1 MSDSESS
8 LVTSNSTIN
17 SAVSTVAGTVQPGF
31 EAVRFEFERNFTDRG
46 ELGAAF
52 AVYHRGKQVVDLWGG
67 YRDRKRTTPWQA
79 DTLTTIFS
87 STKGVASLTLALAHS
102 RGLFEWDAPV
112 ADYWPEFAQAGK
124 QDITIRQ
131 VLAHQ
136 AGLSAIDEP
145 LTIEILADLDRLAEI
160 LAKQPP
166 AWTPGTRHGYH
177 AISLG
182 FYQSEILRRVDPKHR
197 SLGQY
202 FREELAEPLD
212 LDLHIGLP
220 ESFPDSRIA
229 TIQQMPLLSMLRL
242 LGKRNTVPVRMLL
255 GMLNRKSLTGR
266 SFTNPRIK
274 GAADFNRNRA
284 LRAVEIPSANG
295 MSDARSLAKLYGVFA
310 AGGSQIGLR
319 KQTLDDLMADPIHP
333 SGGLDDLVLR
343 TKTIFSLG
351 FMKPDHDFDF
361 ASSARGFGTPG
372 AGGSFGFADPDARL
386 GMGYVMNQMGG
397 YLIDDPREKALRDA
411 AFRAASKLGP
421 GQ

>member
-1 MSDSESS
+1 MSQPENS
-8 LVTSNSTIN
+8 LVH
-17 SAVSTVAGTVQPGF
+17 GTVQPGF
-31 EAVRFEFERNFTDRG
+31 EAVRFEFERNFTERK

-52 AVYHRGKQVVDLWGG
+52 SVYHRGKQVVDLWGG
-67 YRDRKRTTPWQA
+67 HRDRTRTSPWQA

-87 STKGVASLTLALAHS
+87 STKGVASLALALAHS
-102 RGLFEWDAPV
+102 QGLFEWDTPV
-112 ADYWPEFAQAGK
+112 AEYWPEFAQAGK
-124 QDITIRQ
+124 QQITVRQ

-136 AGLSAIDEP
+136 AGLSAIDVP
-145 LTIEILADLDRLAEI
+145 LTLEILADLDRLAEI

-182 FYQSEILRRVDPKHR
+182 WYQSELLRRVDPQRR
-197 SLGQY
+197 SLGQF
-202 FREELAEPLD
+202 FREELAEPLG

-220 ESFPDSRIA
+220 AEFPTSRIGM
-229 TIQQMPLLSMLRL
+229 IQPLPPLSMLRL
-242 LGKRNTVPVRMLL
+242 LGKRNAVPIRMILAAL
-255 GMLNRKSLTGR
+255 RRKSITAR
-266 SFTNPRIK
+266 SFSNPRIK
-274 GAADFNRNRA
+274 GPADFNSNPG
-284 LRAVEIPSANG
+284 LRSVEIPSANG

-310 AGGSQIGLR
+310 AGGAEIGLR

-333 SGGLDDLVLR
+333 TGGLDDLVLR

-361 ASSARGFGTPG
+361 ASSPRAFGTPG

-397 YLIDDPREKALRDA
+397 YLVDDPREKALRDA
-411 AFRAASKLGP
+411 TYRAASKLGP